1 LRRAC
6 DEFDVR
12 ALALLGRRVEH
23 IARAII
29 KGHGSRREL
38 RFLEVGP
45 PLGFAPPQNVR
56 VHGEQ
61 LLERRI
67 ALGTLADQR

>member
-1 LRRAC
+1 MRRVR

-12 ALALLGRRVEH
+12 ALALLGGRIEH
-23 IARAII
+23 VARAII
-29 KGHGSRREL
+29 EGDGAGRVL